1 MGVSGMIYICEDD
14 LNMAQDL
21 CGILIKYGYSA
32 VFAQDF
38 SNVAQDIIS
47 RAPELV
53 LLDINLPQFD
63 GFHICREVR
72 RVSDV
77 PIIMLTSRESE
88 IDELMS
94 MNLGADDYVT
104 KPFNM
109 QILLAHISSVLRR
122 ANRVIENTLTHRGV
136 TLDPTAGMLRYGEQS
151 MELTKNEQRILLR
164 LMQSKGAIVTRAQ
177 LMDALWQDDE
187 FIDDNTLT
195 VNINRLRR
203 KLESVGVHDFLIT
216 RRGQGYMV

>member
-1 MGVSGMIYICEDD
+1 MSGMIYICEDD

-32 VFAQDF
+32 VYAQDF
-38 SNVAQDIIS
+38 SNVAQNIIVQ
-47 RAPELV
+47 APELV

>member
-1 MGVSGMIYICEDD
+1 MGVSGMIFICEDD

-32 VFAQDF
+32 VYAQDF
-38 SNVAQDIIS
+38 SNVAKDIIS

>member
-1 MGVSGMIYICEDD
+1 MSGMIYICEDD

-32 VFAQDF
+32 VYVQDF
-38 SNVAQDIIS
+38 SNVAQDIV
-47 RAPELV
+47 AHTPELV

-72 RVSDV
+72 RVSSV

-104 KPFNM
+104 KPFNV

-122 ANRVIENTLTHRGV
+122 TNRVIENTLTHRGV
-136 TLDPTAGMLRYGEQS
+136 MLDPTAGMLHYGNQKV
-151 MELTKNEQRILLR
+151 ELTKNEQHILLR

-177 LMDALWQDDE
+177 LMDALWQVDE
-187 FIDDNTLT
+187 FVDDNTLT

-203 KLESVGVHDFLIT
+203 KLESVGIHDFLVT

>member
-1 MGVSGMIYICEDD
+1 MGVSGMIFICEDD

-32 VFAQDF
+32 VYAQDF

-136 TLDPTAGMLRYGEQS
+136 TLDPTAGMLRYGEQN

>member
-1 MGVSGMIYICEDD
+1 MSGTIYICEDD

-21 CGILIKYGYSA
+21 CGMLIKYGYSA
-32 VFAQDF
+32 VYAQNF
-38 SNVAQDIIS
+38 SNVAQDIIVKK
-47 RAPELV
+47 PELV

-109 QILLAHISSVLRR
+109 QILLARISSVLRR
-122 ANRVIENTLTHRGV
+122 ANRVIQNTLTHRGV
-136 TLDPTAGMLRYGEQS
+136 TLDPNAGMLRCGEQCA
-151 MELTKNEQRILLR
+151 ELTKNEQRILLR

-203 KLESVGVHDFLIT
+203 KLESVGIHDFLIT

>member
-1 MGVSGMIYICEDD
+1 MIYICEDD

-32 VFAQDF
+32 VYAQDF
-38 SNVAQDIIS
+38 SNVAQDIVAC
-47 RAPELV
+47 APELV
-53 LLDINLPQFD
+53 LLDINLPQYD

-122 ANRVIENTLTHRGV
+122 ANRVIKNTLTHRGV
-136 TLDPTAGMLRYGEQS
+136 TLDPTAGMLHCGEQS
-151 MELTKNEQRILLR
+151 VELTKNEQRILLR

-203 KLESVGVHDFLIT
+203 KLETAGVHDFLIT

>member
-1 MGVSGMIYICEDD
+1 MGVSGMIFICEDD

-32 VFAQDF
+32 VYAQDF

>member
-1 MGVSGMIYICEDD
+1 MGVSGMIFICEDD

-32 VFAQDF
+32 VYAQDF

-136 TLDPTAGMLRYGEQS
+136 MLDPTAGMLRYGEQS

>member
-1 MGVSGMIYICEDD
+1 MGVSGMIFICEDD

-32 VFAQDF
+32 VYAQDF

-195 VNINRLRR
+195 VNINCLRR

>member
-1 MGVSGMIYICEDD
+1 MGVSGMIFICEDD

-32 VFAQDF
+32 VYAQDF
-38 SNVAQDIIS
+38 SNVAQYIIS

-136 TLDPTAGMLRYGEQS
+136 TLDPTAGMLRYGEHN

>member
-1 MGVSGMIYICEDD
+1 MGVSGMIFICEDD

-32 VFAQDF
+32 VYAQDF

-187 FIDDNTLT
+187 FIDDNTVT

-203 KLESVGVHDFLIT
+203 KLESVGVHDFLLT

>member
-1 MGVSGMIYICEDD
+1 
-14 LNMAQDL
+14 
-21 CGILIKYGYSA
+21 
-32 VFAQDF
+32 
-38 SNVAQDIIS
+38 
-47 RAPELV
+47 
-53 LLDINLPQFD
+53 
-63 GFHICREVR
+63 
-72 RVSDV
+72 
-77 PIIMLTSRESE
+77 MLTSRESE

>member
-1 MGVSGMIYICEDD
+1 MIFICEDD

-32 VFAQDF
+32 VYAQDF

>member
-1 MGVSGMIYICEDD
+1 MIYICEDD

>member
-1 MGVSGMIYICEDD
+1 MGVSGMIFICEDD
-14 LNMAQDL
+14 LNLAQDL

-32 VFAQDF
+32 VYAQDF

-136 TLDPTAGMLRYGEQS
+136 TLDPTAGMLRYGEQN

-216 RRGQGYMV
+216 RRGPGYMV

>member
-1 MGVSGMIYICEDD
+1 MGVSGMIFICEDD

>member
-1 MGVSGMIYICEDD
+1 MIYICEDD

-32 VFAQDF
+32 VYAQDF

-136 TLDPTAGMLRYGEQS
+136 TLDPTAGMLRYGEQN

>member
-1 MGVSGMIYICEDD
+1 MIYICEDD

-32 VFAQDF
+32 VYAQDF
-38 SNVAQDIIS
+38 SNVAQDIIAW
-47 RAPELV
+47 APELV

>member
-1 MGVSGMIYICEDD
+1 MGVSGMIFICEDD

-21 CGILIKYGYSA
+21 CGILIKYGYTT
-32 VFAQDF
+32 VYAQDF

>member
-1 MGVSGMIYICEDD
+1 MGVSGMIFICEDD

-32 VFAQDF
+32 VYAQDF
-38 SNVAQDIIS
+38 SNVAQDIIA

-136 TLDPTAGMLRYGEQS
+136 MLDPTAGMLRYGEQS

>member
-63 GFHICREVR
+63 GFHI
-72 RVSDV
+72 
-77 PIIMLTSRESE
+77 
-88 IDELMS
+88 
-94 MNLGADDYVT
+94 
-104 KPFNM
+104 
-109 QILLAHISSVLRR
+109 
-122 ANRVIENTLTHRGV
+122 
-136 TLDPTAGMLRYGEQS
+136 
-151 MELTKNEQRILLR
+151 
-164 LMQSKGAIVTRAQ
+164 
-177 LMDALWQDDE
+177 
-187 FIDDNTLT
+187 
-195 VNINRLRR
+195 
-203 KLESVGVHDFLIT
+203 
-216 RRGQGYMV
+216 